1 MKKGTW
7 WMVMVLLA
15 LLSQAQAALVITNGD
30 FELWTSGVPDGW
42 SKGGP
47 VTLAESNL
55 LNGTSSVRL
64 TSVSN
69 NQSSTYFFRQGFTP
83 ISAYFY
89 VTFDFAFE
97 DAPTGRDI
105 NFNLQNNTSTAT
117 SSVFNLRYEGTS
129 IAIFNGSSWITL
141 DSTGLLAASNFD
153 SGIINPYRMIIEGTW
168 RGTYSLKI
176 IDLKTDA
183 VIFDKS
189 DLSHYQSAA
198 AASFNA
204 INFDLSRGANRIL
217 VDNLAVYSSNPFAPV
232 VETGANTTL
241 ILPQNSL
248 VMQPVVTN
256 TDTPAAN
263 LIVQWTQISGPA
275 VSFGTEA
282 GETEHDL
289 NARVNFVGGRGEY
302 VLKVSV
308 TDAYNYT
315 GEDTM
320 NIRVK
325 DSAVDDVLL
334 GWWGF
339 EDMPQATLAADML
352 DAAAGNT
359 AADNGYL
366 AALADPNTIPGWVA
380 GWVGNGALEFLGNGI
395 VDVNEVTAQDP
406 NVQGLRWE
414 MTAAGW
420 VKADML
426 SGGYR
431 TLIGRTAPF
440 NWILRKTENANT
452 AEFVL
457 QGDTGQVWVTGKT
470 NILDG
475 YWHHLAGTFDGQR
488 AVLYVDGI
496 EDAAV
501 ETQELIHYSAASKLS
516 IGGRRDASH
525 SLDGLADDVR
535 LYSYA
540 LTPGALA
547 GLVQQGINAIPRV
560 TIDPDIPTELIKQFN
575 NTVTLD
581 ADIEDLN
588 AEDTLTAVWTV
599 TNPEQAD
606 FVSFGNPNAV
616 QTTATFSQEGVYTL
630 RLAVHDGLAG
640 LEGDIYD
647 EIAITVNEPVCGD
660 LLIYNEVVGRYLNP
674 MMTSDIGGPAG
685 KPDCY
690 VNIYD
695 LSVLAAEW
703 LQCNDPEGE
712 GCSL

>member
-1 MKKGTW
+1 MKKVTW
-7 WMVMVLLA
+7 WMIVA
-15 LLSQAQAALVITNGD
+15 LLVSLSQVQAALMVTNGD
-30 FELWTSGVPDGW
+30 FELWTAGTPDGW
-42 SKGGP
+42 VKGSP
-47 VTLAESNL
+47 VTLAQSNL

-64 TSVSN
+64 TALN
-69 NQSSTYFFRQGFTP
+69 NSQSSTYFFRQGFSP

-105 NFNLQNNTSTAT
+105 NFNLQNNIAT
-117 SSVFNLRYEGTS
+117 TTPSVFNLRYEGTT
-129 IAIFNGSSWITL
+129 IAIYNGSAWSTI
-141 DSTGLLAASNFD
+141 DSTGLLATSNFD
-153 SGIINPYRMIIEGTW
+153 SGIVNPYRLIIEGTW
-168 RGTYSLKI
+168 RSTYSLKI
-176 IDLKTDA
+176 IDLKTNT
-183 VIFDKS
+183 VILDKT
-189 DLSHYQSAA
+189 DLSYFQSVT
-198 AASFNA
+198 AASFNS

-217 VDNLAVYSSNPFAPV
+217 LDNLGVYSSNPFAPV
-232 VETGANTTL
+232 VEAGVNTTL
-241 ILPQNSL
+241 VLPQNSL

-263 LIVQWTQISGPA
+263 LIVQWTKVSGPA
-275 VSFGTEA
+275 VSFGTA
-282 GETEHDL
+282 TGETEHDL
-289 NARVNFVGGRGEY
+289 NARVNFIGGRGEY

-308 TDAYNYT
+308 TDAHNYT
-315 GEDTM
+315 GEDTL
-320 NIRVK
+320 NVRVK
-325 DSAVDDVLL
+325 NTTVDDVLL
-334 GWWGF
+334 GRWGF
-339 EDMPQATLAADML
+339 EDMPQAALAADML

-359 AADNGYL
+359 VSDDGFL
-366 AALADPNTIPGWVA
+366 AGLADPNSVPGWVS

-395 VDVNEVTAQDP
+395 VDVNDVTAQDP
-406 NVQGLRWE
+406 NVPGLRWE

-420 VKADML
+420 IKANPL

-431 TLIGRTAPF
+431 TLIGRTTPF
-440 NWILRKTENANT
+440 NWVLRKTENTNT

-488 AVLYVDGI
+488 AVLYVDGV
-496 EDAAV
+496 EDASV
-501 ETQELIHYSAASKLS
+501 QTQELIRYSAASKMS

-525 SLDGLADDVR
+525 SLNGMADDVR

-540 LTPGALA
+540 LTPGALT
-547 GLVQQGINAIPRV
+547 GLAQQGVNAIPRV

-575 NTVTLD
+575 NSVTLD
-581 ADIEDLN
+581 AEVYDLN
-588 AEDTLTAVWTV
+588 AEDTITAAWTV
-599 TNPEQAD
+599 TNPELAA

-616 QTTATFSQEGVYTL
+616 QTTATFSQAGVYTL
-630 RLAVHDGLAG
+630 RLAVNDGLAG

-647 EIAITVNEPVCGD
+647 EIVITVNAPVCDD
-660 LLIYNEVVGRYLNP
+660 LLVYNEVIGRYLNP
-674 MMTSDIGGPAG
+674 LMTSDIGGPEG